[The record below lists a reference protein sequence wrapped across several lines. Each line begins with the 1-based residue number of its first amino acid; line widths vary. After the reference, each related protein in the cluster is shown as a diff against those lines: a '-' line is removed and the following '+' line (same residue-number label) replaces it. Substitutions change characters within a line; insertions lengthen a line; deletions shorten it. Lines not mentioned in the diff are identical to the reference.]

1 MYNTTSAQA
10 ITLILLTNIIFFV
23 VDLLNRKNSIETN
36 TLNYIFNRSIYTSIF
51 ASFWCFLS
59 FENLYYNYVYD
70 LVQISAFSIIC
81 GLGFYFFILSNKY
94 LQFTNILFIQLVGHV
109 LHQVFGLLIFDESLS
124 KYYIFTTILLII
136 GIGIQSTIP
145 NQKKGLILALLST
158 ISWTI
163 GYSYMSVPLK
173 NVSTPLSV
181 LILEFTLLIFYYI
194 LVAFYSK
201 NIQPIILY
209 KKRGVLLFIA
219 ILTIF
224 GSFLLN
230 YTYKNYFI
238 SQIGYLNLIIMPIF
252 IFVSLRINKEKLS
265 KKEIISNAFILIAY
279 AISLL

>member
-1 MYNTTSAQA
+1 MYNTSSADA
-10 ITLILLTNIIFFV
+10 IALILLTNIIFFV
-23 VDLLNRKNSIETN
+23 VDLLNRINSIETK

-51 ASFWCFLS
+51 ALVWFFLS
-59 FENLYYNYVYD
+59 FENIYYNNIFD
-70 LVQISAFSIIC
+70 LVQISAFSILC

-94 LQFTNILFIQLVGHV
+94 LNFTNILFIQLVGHV

-136 GIGIQSTIP
+136 GIWVQSTIP
-145 NQKKGLILALLST
+145 NQKKGLLLALLST

-163 GYSYMSVPLK
+163 GYSFMSVPLK

-181 LILEFTLLIFYYI
+181 LILEFSLLIFYYSLGVI
-194 LVAFYSK
+194 NSK
-201 NIQPIILY
+201 NIKPNFLNGKKEIL
-209 KKRGVLLFIA
+209 LCIA
-219 ILTIF
+219 LLTIF

-252 IFVSLRINKEKLS
+252 IFISLRINKEKLS
-265 KKEIISNAFILIAY
+265 KKEIISNTLILIAY